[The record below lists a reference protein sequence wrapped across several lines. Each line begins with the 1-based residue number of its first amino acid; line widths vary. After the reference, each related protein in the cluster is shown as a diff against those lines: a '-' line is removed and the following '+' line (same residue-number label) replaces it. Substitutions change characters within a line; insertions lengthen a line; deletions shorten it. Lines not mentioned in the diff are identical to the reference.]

1 MILAVDV
8 GNSHI
13 TLGCLEGMEVRYIA
27 RMSTGTRMTEHE
39 YAMAIRNVLSFGEV
53 EMGHFEGAIVSSVVV
68 SITAAIREA
77 IRLVTGLEALVVGKG
92 IKTGL
97 DIRIDDPGQMGA
109 DLLVGAVAAL
119 HRYQPPMIV
128 IDMGTATTISVIDD
142 AGRFVGGAIAPG
154 VRLSLNAL
162 SGGTSL
168 LPHISLDAPKK
179 CIGTN
184 TISCMQSGSIFGTA
198 AMLDGMIDRMEEEL
212 GYSTTVVATGG
223 LAGRVISCCRHEIQY
238 NENLLLEGLAV
249 LWEKNRR
256 EKK

>member
-8 GNSHI
+8 GNTNI
-13 TLGCLEGMEVRYIA
+13 TLGCLEGTEVRYIA
-27 RMSTGTRMTEHE
+27 RMATGTKKTEHE
-39 YAMAIRNVLSFGEV
+39 YAVAIRSILSFGDV
-53 EMGHFEGAIVSSVVV
+53 DVTAFEGAVLSSVVV

-77 IRLVTGLEALVVGKG
+77 IRLVTGKDALVVGKG

-97 DIRIDDPGQMGA
+97 DIRIDDPAQMGA
-109 DLLVGAVAAL
+109 DLLVGAVAAM
-119 HRYQPPMIV
+119 HSYQPPMLI
-128 IDMGTATTISVIDD
+128 IDMGTATTISAIDA
-142 AGRFVGGAIAPG
+142 AGRFVGGAIMPG
-154 VRLSLNAL
+154 LRLSLNAL

-168 LPHISLDAPKK
+168 LPHIPLDAPKK

-184 TISCMQSGSIFGTA
+184 TITCMQSGSIFGTA

-212 GYSTTVVATGG
+212 GGPTTVVATGG
-223 LAGRVISCCRHEIQY
+223 LAGRVIPCCKHEIQY

-249 LWEKNRR
+249 LWEKNRK